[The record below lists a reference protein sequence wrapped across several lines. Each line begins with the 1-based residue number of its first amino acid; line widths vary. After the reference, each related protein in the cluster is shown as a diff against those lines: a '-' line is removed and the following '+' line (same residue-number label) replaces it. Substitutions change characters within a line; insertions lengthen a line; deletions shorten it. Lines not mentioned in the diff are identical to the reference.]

1 MLYKRRRDVLD
12 IFQKCH
18 EYKDVDH
25 IRENGYYAYFRPI
38 CSAQETVVTIKG
50 QQILMLGSNSYLGL
64 TNDPRVKEAAIKA
77 VEKYGTGCAGSR
89 FLNGTLDIH
98 EELEAK
104 LAKFVNKEAALLYST
119 GYMVNQGV
127 ISYISGKDDVLILDN
142 LDHASIF
149 EGSRLTL
156 AKTYR
161 FKHNDMEDLEEKLRN
176 SGDKGKL
183 VVVDGIFSMEG
194 DIAKLPEIVKLCGKY
209 GARVMVDDA
218 HSLGVLGK
226 NGRGTA
232 NHFNL
237 DKETDLIM
245 GTFSKSLASLGGF
258 IAGPAKVIDYL
269 RHNSRTLIFH
279 ASPTPAAVGA
289 ALASLEIMEKE
300 PERIEKLWHNT
311 RKMLKAFRELGFD
324 IGVAETPI
332 IPVVIG
338 DDMKCF
344 EFWRRLTNE
353 ENIFVNPVVHPAVP
367 HGRALIRTS
376 YMATHTDAQLDQVIT
391 AFKKIGKSLG
401 II

>member
-1 MLYKRRRDVLD
+1 MD
-12 IFQKCH
+12 IFDKC
-18 EYKDVDH
+18 YQYDDADK
-25 IRENGYYAYFRPI
+25 IREQGIYPYFRPI
-38 CSAQETVVTIKG
+38 SSAQETVVTIKG
-50 QQILMLGSNSYLGL
+50 KQVLMLGSNSYLGL

-77 VEKYGTGCAGSR
+77 TEKYGTGCAGSR
-89 FLNGTLDIH
+89 FLNGTLDLH
-98 EELEAK
+98 EELESK

-127 ISYISGKDDVLILDN
+127 ISYITGRNDTLILDN

-156 AKTYR
+156 AKSYR
-161 FKHNDMEDLEEKLRN
+161 FKHNDMKDLEEKLRN

-183 VVVDGIFSMEG
+183 IVVDGIFSMEG
-194 DIAKLPEIVKLCGKY
+194 DIANLPEIIKLAKKY

-218 HSLGVLGK
+218 HALGVLGK

-232 NHFNL
+232 NHFHL
-237 DKETDLIM
+237 DSETDLIM
-245 GTFSKSLASLGGF
+245 GTFSKSLASLGGY
-258 IAGPAKVIDYL
+258 IAGPAKIIDFL
-269 RHNSRTLIFH
+269 KHNSRTLIFH

-289 ALASLEIMEKE
+289 ALASLDIMEKE
-300 PERIEKLWHNT
+300 PERIQKLWNNT
-311 RKMLKAFRELGFD
+311 NKMLKAFRSLGFD

-344 EFWRRLTNE
+344 EFWRRLTDDE
-353 ENIFVNPVVHPAVP
+353 DIFVNPVVYPGVP

-376 YMATHTDAQLDQVIT
+376 YMATHTEDQMDRVLT
-391 AFKKIGKSLG
+391 AFEKIGKSLG